1 MTADE
6 LITRHMAGL
15 DDDALDGIIEATS
28 AQADFLSRRENPP
41 QSRILGNI
49 CGLVSLLAEQAR
61 IQRLTGVVL

>member
-28 AQADFLSRRENPP
+28 AQADFLSRSEDRE
-41 QSRILGNI
+41 SRILGNI

-61 IQRLTGVVL
+61 VQRLTGVVL

>member
-28 AQADFLSRRENPP
+28 AQADFLSRSEDRE
-41 QSRILGNI
+41 SRILGNI
-49 CGLVSLLAEQAR
+49 CGLVSLLPVR
-61 IQRLTGVVL
+61 R

>member
-28 AQADFLSRRENPP
+28 AQADFLSRSEDRE
-41 QSRILGNI
+41 SRILGNI